1 MCFLDIGTVRLQCV
15 LTDFKIATRSVI
27 EVLAGRVDPRK
38 TLVCR
43 DWRIFFSNV
52 RVDFEVARERI
63 RVRAVGEVVDVFRA
77 DDMDQGQLL
86 RTDSVAG
93 VELDAVLVVSL
104 GAVLVASVSVNDGSV
119 DVEMRSVVGGVDV
132 AST

>member
-27 EVLAGRVDPRK
+27 EVLAGRVDPCK

-52 RVDFEVARERI
+52 RMDFGVARERI
-63 RVRAVGEVVDVFRA
+63 RLRAVGEVIDVFRA
-77 DDMDQGQLL
+77 DDVDQGQVL
-86 RTDSVAG
+86 RSRI
-93 VELDAVLVVSL
+93 L
-104 GAVLVASVSVNDGSV
+104 
-119 DVEMRSVVGGVDV
+119 
-132 AST
+132 